1 MKALIQRVSEARVTV
16 DDHSV
21 GSIRVGLLVLVGI
34 DPQDD
39 GAAVEKMAHRLLN
52 YRVFA
57 DDRDRMN
64 LNVRQIAGS
73 LLLVPQFTLAAD
85 TGKGLRPSFTSAAS
99 PEHGL
104 RMFTALVEA
113 VKKQY
118 EHVGTGQFGANM
130 QVSLTNDGPVTFLL
144 ES

>member
-16 DDHSV
+16 DDHPV

>member
-1 MKALIQRVSEARVTV
+1 MKALIQRVSEARVVV
-16 DDHSV
+16 DDLTV
-21 GSIRVGLLVLVGI
+21 GAIEHGLLVLVGI
-34 DPQDD
+34 DLHDD
-39 GAAVEKMAHRLLN
+39 DVAVEKMAYRLLH
-52 YRVFA
+52 YRVFP
-57 DDRDRMN
+57 DDSGRMN
-64 LNVRQIAGS
+64 LNVCQAAGS

-85 TGKGLRPSFTSAAS
+85 TRKGLRPSFTSAAS

-118 EHVGTGQFGANM
+118 EPIETGQFGANM